1 MIETYGNDMNFHK
14 VVKIEVKKGCVDHV
28 REVIIHQLIETDRE
42 DKSEY
47 GDDTVID
54 SDGRFF
60 MKHEITCFMLRENSD
75 DPLIVEVS

>member
-28 REVIIHQLIETDRE
+28 REVIIHQLIETDRGDAE
-42 DKSEY
+42 DYDGSAVDSE
-47 GDDTVID
+47 
-54 SDGRFF
+54 GRFI
-60 MKHEITCFMLRENSD
+60 MKHEITCFMLRDDPD